1 MSARKKNEK
10 EIIVDCR
17 DLHYESGVVCW
28 DCPVSCGPKR
38 ESDPNWQIAK
48 EIYKVENALQEVD
61 EDYECQSVS
70 KVTPFTYTDSEGNTI
85 IYYCIQTAY
94 LENES
99 GGNTGLDMNA
109 IGIVVDPEQM
119 ENRRECKV
127 NEYNAFLCEQG
138 DRSYLC
144 WTLSPET
151 SCVIEYSAGLVEEAS
166 IFRMAES
173 ASVPY
178 GET

>member
-1 MSARKKNEK
+1 MKKRLLLIAGICIMSLVLFVGIARYRA
-10 EIIVDCR
+10 VQ
-17 DLHYESGVVCW
+17 
-28 DCPVSCGPKR
+28 KR

-85 IYYCIQTAY
+85 VYYCIQTAY

-99 GGNTGLDMNA
+99 GGYTGLDMNA
-109 IGIVVDPEQM
+109 IGMVIDPKLI
-119 ENRRECKV
+119 ENKRDCKV
-127 NEYNAFLCEQG
+127 NEYDAFLCELG

-144 WTLSPET
+144 WTLSSEI
-151 SCVIEYSAGLVEEAS
+151 SCVIEYSKESVEEAS

-173 ASVPY
+173 VPVS
-178 GET
+178 

>member
-1 MSARKKNEK
+1 MKKKTLWIAGICMMSLILIAG
-10 EIIVDCR
+10 IVWYR
-17 DLHYESGVVCW
+17 TVE
-28 DCPVSCGPKR
+28 KR
-38 ESDPNWQIAK
+38 ENDPNWQIAK

-85 IYYCIQTAY
+85 IYYCVQTAY

-99 GGNTGLDMNA
+99 GDDTGLDMNA
-109 IGIVVDPEQM
+109 IGMVVNPEQM
-119 ENRRECKV
+119 ENERECKV
-127 NEYNAFLCEQG
+127 NEYDALLCELR

-144 WTLSPET
+144 WTLSPEL
-151 SCVIEYSAGLVEEAS
+151 SCVIEYSEGSVEEAS

-173 ASVPY
+173 VPVS
-178 GET
+178 